1 MSPRDPNEP
10 SLRSAQRSPM
20 QSIIKH
26 DRVQLESD
34 ASAPRGALP
43 QPSGAPAQRAAA
55 RCKKTVELLREKD
68 VVHAIE
74 VRCSC
79 GETTVIE
86 LEYGPEHGAGA

>member
-1 MSPRDPNEP
+1 MSMRDTNDP
-10 SLRSAQRSPM
+10 SLRSAQKSPM

-26 DRVQLESD
+26 DRIQLDSE
-34 ASAPRGALP
+34 AAAPRGALP
-43 QPSGAPAQRAAA
+43 QASGAPGQRAAA

-86 LEYGPEHGAGA
+86 LDYGPEHGAGA